1 MIDHIDLH
9 AQLLSVRKKEEDV
22 LKEVFDILSA
32 EETTNTFDFDK
43 LDTHRIFH
51 LNHIREICIDYR
63 LRFLDISRFKG
74 VIPQEAIS
82 QQRAIEQ
89 KHGTQL
95 KHLKIMA
102 PSKLFKLDSTDDP
115 LMFAPMGNDYY
126 YLIHKWGNDINPFRK
141 AVVWPFK
148 NIITM
153 CISLLLVSLALTWLM
168 PLNLFNPNPTL
179 SDFVLVFLFV
189 FKSIAAV
196 VIYYAFALGKN
207 FNRAIWDSRYYNS

>member
-102 PSKLFKLDSTDDP
+102 PSKLDSKYICDAVEKKWVFGWEKKNFKD
-115 LMFAPMGNDYY
+115 
-126 YLIHKWGNDINPFRK
+126 K
-141 AVVWPFK
+141 K
-148 NIITM
+148 NIDLWKI
-153 CISLLLVSLALTWLM
+153 
-168 PLNLFNPNPTL
+168 
-179 SDFVLVFLFV
+179 FLEV
-189 FKSIAAV
+189 YRKQHVRIQWIKGHNQHPQNEWCDKAAV
-196 VIYYAFALGKN
+196 KASKDTTTHIEDTAYINAQ
-207 FNRAIWDSRYYNS
+207 

>member
-82 QQRAIEQ
+82 
-89 KHGTQL
+89 
-95 KHLKIMA
+95 
-102 PSKLFKLDSTDDP
+102 
-115 LMFAPMGNDYY
+115 
-126 YLIHKWGNDINPFRK
+126 
-141 AVVWPFK
+141 
-148 NIITM
+148 
-153 CISLLLVSLALTWLM
+153 
-168 PLNLFNPNPTL
+168 
-179 SDFVLVFLFV
+179 
-189 FKSIAAV
+189 
-196 VIYYAFALGKN
+196 
-207 FNRAIWDSRYYNS
+207 

>member
-1 MIDHIDLH
+1 MIDFIDLH
-9 AQLLSVRKKEEDV
+9 AQLLSVRKKEGDV
-22 LKEVFDILSA
+22 LEQVFDILSA
-32 EETTNTFDFDK
+32 EKTTNTFDFDK
-43 LDTHRIFH
+43 LDTNRIFH

-74 VIPQEAIS
+74 TIPQEAIS
-82 QQRAIEQ
+82 QQRRIE
-89 KHGTQL
+89 KTHGTQL

-102 PSKLFKLDSTDDP
+102 PSKLFKLDSADDP

>member
-1 MIDHIDLH
+1 MIDFIDLH
-9 AQLLSVRKKEEDV
+9 AQLLSVRKKEGDV
-22 LKEVFDILSA
+22 LEQVFDILSA
-32 EETTNTFDFDK
+32 EKTTNTFDFDK
-43 LDTHRIFH
+43 LDTNRIFH

-74 VIPQEAIS
+74 TIPQEAIS
-82 QQRAIEQ
+82 QQRTIEQ
-89 KHGTQL
+89 THVTQL

-102 PSKLFKLDSTDDP
+102 PSKLFKLDSADDP

>member
-32 EETTNTFDFDK
+32 EETTNAFDFDK
-43 LDTHRIFH
+43 LDTRRIFH

-82 QQRAIEQ
+82 QQRAIQQ

-102 PSKLFKLDSTDDP
+102 PSKLFKLDSADDP